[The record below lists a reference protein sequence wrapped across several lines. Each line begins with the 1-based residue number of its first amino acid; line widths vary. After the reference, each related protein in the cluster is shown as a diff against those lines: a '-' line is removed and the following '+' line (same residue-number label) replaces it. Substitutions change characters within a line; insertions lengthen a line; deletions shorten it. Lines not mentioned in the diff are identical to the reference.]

1 MRQSLILPSL
11 FAVTVILSGCGPET
25 ETAAP
30 PEPAETTE
38 TRVADERPEPVVD
51 TPLAPPSEPAER
63 GDPRIDEDDEVHWW
77 DDEELAET
85 LGVEPEQR
93 TRLLEARRQ
102 LNEARVEGRARLE
115 QQHVLQ
121 EQAEGDA
128 DRLAELREQA
138 GLISQE
144 LEDAEARWQQTVRTT
159 LRPEQYRHIEHLMD
173 EDLTE
178 R

>member
-1 MRQSLILPSL
+1 MRQSLSLPSL
-11 FAVTVILSGCGPET
+11 FAVTIILGGCGPET
-25 ETAAP
+25 ETPAP

-38 TRVADERPEPVVD
+38 TRVADEGPEPIVD

-63 GDPRIDEDDEVHWW
+63 GDPLVDEDDEVDWW
-77 DDEELAET
+77 NDEELAEN
-85 LGVEPEQR
+85 LRVEPEQR

-102 LNEARVEGRARLE
+102 LHEARAEGRARLE
-115 QQHVLQ
+115 QQRVLQ

-138 GLISQE
+138 GLIRQE

-159 LRPEQYRHIEHLMD
+159 LRPEQYRHIEELM
-173 EDLTE
+173 E